1 MLVVDDN
8 ADAAETLARLLGA
21 MNHESR
27 FLTDPRQVLPLAT
40 DFRPHVVFL
49 DLGMPR
55 VDGFEVCHMLRQAFG
70 FEGLCIVA
78 LTGYGAQSDRAKSRA
93 AGFDAHLLK
102 PASPE
107 LVTATLNEL
116 CKPRGWEA

>member
-1 MLVVDDN
+1 MVDDN
-8 ADAAETLARLLGA
+8 ADAAETLARLVGA
-21 MNHESR
+21 MDHDSR
-27 FLTDPRQVLPLAT
+27 FLTDPRQVLPLAA

-55 VDGFEVCHMLRQAFG
+55 VDGFEVCHELRRKFG
-70 FEGLCIVA
+70 FEDLCIVA
-78 LTGYGAQSDRAKSRA
+78 VTGYGTETHRAKSRV

-107 LVTATLNEL
+107 LVKATLEEL
-116 CKPRGWEA
+116 CEPRGWQA